1 MNALISFSFFII
13 ERYWDFTNASSIIGF
28 IEQRLASDK
37 ASRRNLLPLLND
49 IKCNLAD
56 LKRTSNNER
65 ISNLRPVLRK
75 TVKASN
81 RDNIRNNGTAR
92 VHESKGL
99 LTYKGHKVIHVHDDL
114 EGLD

>member
-13 ERYWDFTNASSIIGF
+13 ERYWDFTNASSVIGF

-37 ASRRNLLPLLND
+37 ASQRNLLLLLND
-49 IKCNLAD
+49 IKRHLAD

-75 TVKASN
+75 TVMASN
-81 RDNIRNNGTAR
+81 RDSIRKKGTAR

-114 EGLD
+114 EGMD